1 MTILMILQND
11 RVSVMMAL
19 WQRFLGIRGLM
30 ADVEVQQLQKHSN
43 TLRYSTATDVS
54 EDEAR
59 AERELDD
66 GFGFDDKINKFG
78 STLSE
83 DDDGSDALDQASS
96 GKRYA
101 GRRGRGGGDLDDG
114 SDSSSSASS
123 ASSSVFFS
131 RGGKGSDSTCTP
143 ALIHRRLVLLL
154 QSIECVYRR
163 SYCGRRRSGSR

>member
-30 ADVEVQQLQKHSN
+30 ADVEVQQL
-43 TLRYSTATDVS
+43 RYSTATEVS

-66 GFGFDDKINKFG
+66 GFGFDDKINKVV

-83 DDDGSDALDQASS
+83 DDDGSDALDQASR

-101 GRRGRGGGDLDDG
+101 GRRGGDLDDG

-123 ASSSVFFS
+123 ASSSVLFS

>member
-30 ADVEVQQLQKHSN
+30 ADVEVQQL
-43 TLRYSTATDVS
+43 RYSTATEVS

-123 ASSSVFFS
+123 AFSSVLFS

>member
-30 ADVEVQQLQKHSN
+30 ADVEVQQL
-43 TLRYSTATDVS
+43 RYSTATEVS

-66 GFGFDDKINKFG
+66 GFGFDDKINKVV

-83 DDDGSDALDQASS
+83 DDDGSDALDQASR

-123 ASSSVFFS
+123 ASSSVLFS

>member
-30 ADVEVQQLQKHSN
+30 ADVEVQQLQKYSN
-43 TLRYSTATDVS
+43 TLRYSTANDVS

-66 GFGFDDKINKFG
+66 GFGFDDKINKVV

-83 DDDGSDALDQASS
+83 DDDGSDALDQASR

-101 GRRGRGGGDLDDG
+101 GRRGGDLDDG

-123 ASSSVFFS
+123 ASSSVLFS

>member
-1 MTILMILQND
+1 MILQND

-30 ADVEVQQLQKHSN
+30 ADVEVQQL
-43 TLRYSTATDVS
+43 RYSTATEVS

-66 GFGFDDKINKFG
+66 GFGFDDKINKVV

-83 DDDGSDALDQASS
+83 DDDGSDALDQASR

-101 GRRGRGGGDLDDG
+101 GRRGGDLDDG

-123 ASSSVFFS
+123 ASSSVLFS

>member
-30 ADVEVQQLQKHSN
+30 ADVEVQQL
-43 TLRYSTATDVS
+43 RYSTATEVS

-66 GFGFDDKINKFG
+66 GFGFDDKINKVV

-123 ASSSVFFS
+123 ASSSVLFS